1 MPVNIHGK
9 QYTMVHERI
18 QELISFCRENNY
30 TWSVETDVVERFST
44 KIICFKCTVTLL
56 HKGVEQKFTGH
67 AEEVYGSTNIN
78 RTSALENA
86 ETSAVGRALAW
97 AGFGSEESISSANEV
112 QNAIAQQEKGVDIS
126 NIKSDKKPPPM
137 MPKTS
142 KAYAELEE
150 MVNSVDRK
158 AISKSEKHV
167 KYLEQVEEQLNSEE
181 GITRFHFN
189 NIKKTFQQWKQTKP
203 EMFKKEKK

>member
-1 MPVNIHGK
+1 
-9 QYTMVHERI
+9 
-18 QELISFCRENNY
+18 
-30 TWSVETDVVERFST
+30 
-44 KIICFKCTVTLL
+44 
-56 HKGVEQKFTGH
+56 
-67 AEEVYGSTNIN
+67 
-78 RTSALENA
+78 
-86 ETSAVGRALAW
+86 
-97 AGFGSEESISSANEV
+97 
-112 QNAIAQQEKGVDIS
+112 
-126 NIKSDKKPPPM
+126 

-158 AISKSEKHV
+158 AVAKSEKHV